1 MTKRVL
7 SLIIALILPIVMLCG
22 CSAKQLTADEYQD
35 EVISNVKNWFK
46 AMDDWVIYCSDNVI
60 VETADK
66 SYEMDFDKAREH
78 KSELK
83 KTLNSVED
91 ALDKIDK
98 IGNPPAEYA
107 DFHKQLKNGVSLERK
122 WLSLQRETL
131 SARSEE
137 EFKAAAK
144 AIEDHVDSTA
154 DDALPKIYLEEIKN
168 WNIDVG
174 NLW

>member
-7 SLIIALILPIVMLCG
+7 SLIIALILPITLLCG

-35 EVISNVKNWFK
+35 EVISNVKNWFNV
-46 AMDDWVIYCSDNVI
+46 MNDWVFCSDNVM

-66 SYEMDFDKAREH
+66 SYEMDFDKTREH

-83 KTLNSVED
+83 KQLNAVEK

-98 IGNPPAEYA
+98 IGNPPAEYD

-122 WLSLQRETL
+122 WLSLQREAL

-154 DDALPKIYLEEIKN
+154 NDALPKIYLEEIKN

>member
-7 SLIIALILPIVMLCG
+7 SLIIALILPITLLCG

-83 KTLNSVED
+83 KQLNAVEK

-98 IGNPPAEYA
+98 IGNPPAEYD
-107 DFHKQLKNGVSLERK
+107 DFHKQLKNGVSLERR
-122 WLSLQRETL
+122 WLSLQRDLL

-137 EFKAAAK
+137 EFYATNEEILAH
-144 AIEDHVDSTA
+144 IDSTT
-154 DDALPKIYLEEIKN
+154 DVSLSKVYIEEAIQ
-168 WNIDVG
+168 WNIDVN